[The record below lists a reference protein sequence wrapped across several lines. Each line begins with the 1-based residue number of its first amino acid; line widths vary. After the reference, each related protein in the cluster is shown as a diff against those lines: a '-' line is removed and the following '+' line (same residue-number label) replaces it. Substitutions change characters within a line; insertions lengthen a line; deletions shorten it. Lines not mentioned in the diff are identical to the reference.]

1 MFETVSDLSRV
12 LFKIK
17 HYNFKPI
24 FKFSKFWKIGGG
36 DVKRLCDE
44 LPKSLSGFQIK
55 GFPNMKTLTTI
66 YNFQATVL
74 LHLALSIELLDLC
87 SCCVT

>member
-1 MFETVSDLSRV
+1 MFQILDLSITSLGSRAH
-12 LFKIK
+12 LGG
-17 HYNFKPI
+17 
-24 FKFSKFWKIGGG
+24 GGG
-36 DVKRLCDE
+36 DVKRLWDE
-44 LPKSLSGFQIK
+44 FPKSVGGFQIK

-74 LHLALSIELLDLC
+74 LHLALSIELLDLR